1 MRAPCRSSCLA
12 GISFTL
18 PAPPGS
24 GACSGKRVLLSS
36 LKVKTWL
43 VTRSRRCPMCN
54 RREPRDFAP
63 GRIAPSAHRARDVE
77 LKLPALPREAEAS
90 CFLLV
95 PLVPRSG
102 SRRGVTSISG
112 VPPLIEGL
120 NLIRPR
126 DPRRIHA
133 DGTRRSAPRRPADPS
148 SFAAPAASS

>member
-63 GRIAPSAHRARDVE
+63 GRIAPSAPCAHRARDVE
-77 LKLPALPREAEAS
+77 LKLPALPREAELPILHGFLAAS

-95 PLVPRSG
+95 PLVPLVPRSPAPG
-102 SRRGVTSISG
+102 EVLPEASLGFHHS
-112 VPPLIEGL
+112 L
-120 NLIRPR
+120 R
-126 DPRRIHA
+126 D
-133 DGTRRSAPRRPADPS
+133 
-148 SFAAPAASS
+148 